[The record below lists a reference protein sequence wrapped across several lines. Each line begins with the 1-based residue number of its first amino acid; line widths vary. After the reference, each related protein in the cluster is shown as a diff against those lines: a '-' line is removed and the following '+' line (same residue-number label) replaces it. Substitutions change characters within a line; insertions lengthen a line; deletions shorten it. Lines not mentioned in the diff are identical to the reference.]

1 MKKARRTTKGKCATY
16 SSLTFESHEL
26 FRLCSIATV
35 IFFCLRSRALSALL
49 QNLADSRSH
58 RDHRG
63 FLSFVSVSVSI
74 AMDDHAKTITIVRF
88 RFLRT
93 ASLNVGKMHLLHA
106 SALEMLT
113 SHILQKKI
121 LKETHAIIL

>member
-1 MKKARRTTKGKCATY
+1 MKKAWRTTKGKCATY

-35 IFFCLRSRALSALL
+35 IFFLFALSALL

-63 FLSFVSVSVSI
+63 FLSLVSVWVSI
-74 AMDDHAKTITIVRF
+74 TMDDHAKTINCPFPFFKNRKPEYRQDVSPARLRFEDVRVPY
-88 RFLRT
+88 T
-93 ASLNVGKMHLLHA
+93 ARKEHL
-106 SALEMLT
+106 
-113 SHILQKKI
+113 KK
-121 LKETHAIIL
+121 LMQLFS